1 MRSVLERSQ
10 RRRAGGFTLP
20 ELMAVVAIV
29 GVMGAIAM
37 ATMSRSGDAQNSGAL
52 ARSLQFAMMNARANT
67 ISDGFQR
74 RLNCNL
80 ASTGVGGYCLVEKAT
95 TRARQHRAPR
105 WTQEMRI
112 NSGSHAT
119 IWNLTLTNDDTVN
132 NASTQA
138 SGSKYIY
145 FRYDGGACAATT
157 ATPCTGTKGGHR
169 LRQRHRRHQRQQP
182 LQDLRLRHDRNAAP
196 GESVAVRA
204 RRSIATAASRSS
216 SS

>member
-1 MRSVLERSQ
+1 
-10 RRRAGGFTLP
+10 
-20 ELMAVVAIV
+20 MAVVAIV

-74 RLNCNL
+74 RLNCTL
-80 ASTGVGGYCLVEKAT
+80 ASSGVGGYCVVEKACQSGT
-95 TRARQHRAPR
+95 TLPGTCT

-119 IWNLTLTNDDTVN
+119 IWNLTQTNDSNVS

-138 SGSKYIY
+138 SGSKYVY
-145 FRYDGGACAATT
+145 FRYDGGACANTT
-157 ATPCTGTKGGHR
+157 TTPCTGTAGATIYISDIGGTNVNNLYKIYVYGTTGMPR
-169 LRQRHRRHQRQQP
+169 LVNRW
-182 LQDLRLRHDRNAAP
+182 L
-196 GESVAVRA
+196 
-204 RRSIATAASRSS
+204 
-216 SS
+216 